1 MSPWRAAYSALAW
14 CALPLAIWRVRRR
27 ARGAKS
33 PPPLREYFGKTAAH
47 NSDANPNAT
56 VVWVHSVSVGEAM
69 AAAEL
74 IRELRKRR
82 PECEWILTHTTL
94 AGRAKLESDFG
105 DFARVAACPLDLPG
119 ATQTF
124 IRRAKP
130 ALAVLMEAEYW
141 PNLIAAAS
149 DSGAKL
155 LLANARMGR
164 KNARQYARVAP
175 LTRETISRL
184 DSIAAQ
190 TRADLRR
197 LQFFGAKSGEV
208 SGNLKFD
215 REPEAALVAR
225 GKHRRAKLRE
235 RIGTRPIILFASV
248 REGEGEMLIRAMDDS
263 FLRNH
268 FCVFAPRHP
277 ERCEG
282 IAAELKTRAIPFS
295 RASQGDEVGA
305 EVSEGSKG
313 VDGVEGVGGV
323 EGGEGGKGVG
333 GVEGE
338 GGVGRVGWV
347 GGVGGVGAHIADSLG
362 EMAAHYAMCDAA
374 FVGGGLAGGVGGQ
387 NPIEAMTQG
396 VAAITGPDSANY
408 AALTKSATQ
417 SGALLQA
424 QDATDAVHLL
434 RELCADDERRK
445 AQGKLAQKFCE
456 SHRGALKITADLAEG
471 LLP

>member
-33 PPPLREYFGKTAAH
+33 PPPLREYFGKTTAH
-47 NSDANPNAT
+47 NSEANPNAT

-82 PECEWILTHTTL
+82 PECEWVLTHTTL

-184 DSIAAQ
+184 DSVAAQ
-190 TRADLRR
+190 TRGDLRR
-197 LQFFGAKSGEV
+197 LRFFGAKSGEV

-215 REPEAALVAR
+215 REPEATLVAR

-263 FLRNH
+263 FMRNH

-295 RASQGDEVGA
+295 RASQGA
-305 EVSEGSKG
+305 EVSER
-313 VDGVEGVGGV
+313 VEGA
-323 EGGEGGKGVG
+323 E
-333 GVEGE
+333 
-338 GGVGRVGWV
+338 
-347 GGVGGVGAHIADSLG
+347 AHLADSLG

-408 AALTKSATQ
+408 ATLTKSATQ

-424 QDATDAVHLL
+424 RDATDAVHLL
-434 RELCADDERRK
+434 RELCADGERRRK
-445 AQGKLAQKFCE
+445 QGKLAQKFCE